1 MAKNY
6 YQTTKVV
13 KVKTPDKVT
22 VNGQFNNSKVVNVE
36 SPTKVTV
43 RAPGVAGPAG
53 PAGSMIRSGP
63 GLPSNLIGNVGD
75 MWLNTTTSIIYG
87 PKLITGWPTNPL
99 FEGLNK
105 DLLGQV
111 YEIPSPASVW
121 EIQHDLGYNPNAT
134 CIDTAGTV
142 VEGDTSYPN
151 ENLMV
156 ISFIGAVAGK
166 AYLS

>member
-1 MAKNY
+1 MAKAY

-13 KVKTPDKVT
+13 KVTEP
-22 VNGQFNNSKVVNVE
+22 NKVVIRSN
-36 SPTKVTV
+36 SAASGAKGD
-43 RAPGVAGPAG
+43 PGAQ
-53 PAGSMIRSGP
+53 ILSGP
-63 GLPSNLIGNVGD
+63 GLPSSLIGNVGD

-87 PKLITGWPTNPL
+87 PKSNTGWPTDPL
-99 FEGLNK
+99 FEGMNR

-111 YEIPSPASVW
+111 YSIPSPASVW

-142 VEGDTSYPN
+142 IEGDISYPN

-156 ISFIGAVAGK
+156 ISFIGAVSGK

>member
-1 MAKNY
+1 MAKTY

-13 KVKTPDKVT
+13 KVVEP
-22 VNGQFNNSKVVNVE
+22 NKVVIRSN
-36 SPTKVTV
+36 ST
-43 RAPGVAGPAG
+43 VAGQKGDPG
-53 PAGSMIRSGP
+53 TQILSGP

-75 MWLNTTTSIIYG
+75 MWLNTSTSIIYG
-87 PKLITGWPTNPL
+87 PKTNTGWPTTPL
-99 FEGLNK
+99 FEGFDKN
-105 DLLGQV
+105 LLGQV
-111 YEIPSPASVW
+111 YSIPSPANVW

-142 VEGDTSYPN
+142 IEGDISYPN

-156 ISFIGAVAGK
+156 ISFIGAVSGK

>member
-13 KVKTPDKVT
+13 KVTEP
-22 VNGQFNNSKVVNVE
+22 NKVVIRSN
-36 SPTKVTV
+36 ST
-43 RAPGVAGPAG
+43 VAGQKGDPG
-53 PAGSMIRSGP
+53 TQILSGP
-63 GLPSNLIGNVGD
+63 GQPSSLIGQVGD
-75 MWLNTTTSIIYG
+75 MWLNTTTKIIYG
-87 PKLITGWPTNPL
+87 PKTNLGWPTTPL
-99 FEGLNK
+99 FEGFNTA
-105 DLLGQV
+105 LLGQV
-111 YEIPSPASVW
+111 YSIPTPATVW

-142 VEGDTSYPN
+142 IEGDISYPN

-156 ISFIGAVAGK
+156 IQFIGNVSGK